1 MQNEKEEK
9 KKKTNIFKG
18 RPSSAIFHPPSS
30 ATSLIGPFVKHHRD
44 KGKRG
49 KLTKKKCEREHRKFE
64 PTRLRREV
72 KKVLLKL

>member
-9 KKKTNIFKG
+9 KKKTNIFTG
-18 RPSSAIFHPPSS
+18 PSSAIFHPPSS

-49 KLTKKKCEREHRKFE
+49 KLTKKKCEREREREREKE
-64 PTRLRREV
+64 RLE
-72 KKVLLKL
+72 KKTFKKI

>member
-49 KLTKKKCEREHRKFE
+49 KLTKKKCERE
-64 PTRLRREV
+64 RERERERNS
-72 KKVLLKL
+72 

>member
-49 KLTKKKCEREHRKFE
+49 KLTKKCEREREKRIYRE
-64 PTRLRREV
+64 ETVQRRRN
-72 KKVLLKL
+72 